1 MGGAGYGNYDGI
13 PMIFLMRKALEEA
26 RNLNE
31 AVEIFKKDPRTC
43 EYYYLTTDGKIPD
56 SRGLYCTP
64 EKFEFFSPGQ
74 KELPEGFEFF
84 PEDTIL
90 MTGPDRYRILRE
102 RLSKTMEK

>member
-43 EYYYLTTDGKIPD
+43 
-56 SRGLYCTP
+56 
-64 EKFEFFSPGQ
+64 
-74 KELPEGFEFF
+74 
-84 PEDTIL
+84 
-90 MTGPDRYRILRE
+90 
-102 RLSKTMEK
+102 